1 MPVVN
6 VLGDELRWADDVA
19 CEKEGGAW
27 APKVLR
33 LHHIQCANVFFFFSG
48 PFSELLS
55 AVSHALVFV
64 NGISKFYCQSGS
76 FFLGSAS
83 F

>member
-33 LHHIQCANVFFFFSG
+33 LHHIQCANVFLFFICSG
-48 PFSELLS
+48 
-55 AVSHALVFV
+55 VRKW
-64 NGISKFYCQSGS
+64 NQ
-76 FFLGSAS
+76 
-83 F
+83 